1 MRLVKLS
8 MVFYKG
14 EGSVVDKMIR
24 FWTKSPLSHSEI
36 ETLDGYYCSNDPK
49 TRVMRLAKITP
60 KKEEWEECQ
69 IVLPLEIARTLH
81 SYQLGKC
88 GTKYDWEGILFS
100 QFFKL
105 GISAKKR
112 WFCSKSNL
120 DDMQTAI
127 KMMRA
132 QNRDSRYDVFLAAYE
147 PFMRY
152 APQNVSPAK
161 LHLLACECEKRL
173 RGYNLLD

>member
-14 EGSVVDKMIR
+14 EGGMADKIIR
-24 FWTKSPLSHSEI
+24 FWTKSPISHSEI

-49 TRVMRLAKITP
+49 TRVLRVEKLRIEKGD
-60 KKEEWEECQ
+60 WEVCLV
-69 IVLPLEIARTLH
+69 VLPIEIARSLR

-100 QFFKL
+100 QFLKL

-132 QNRDSRYDVFLAAYE
+132 QNRDGRYDPFLAAYE

-161 LHLLACECEKRL
+161 LHLLARECEKRL
-173 RGYNLLD
+173 RSYNLLD